1 MSGIDIVLCVI
12 TMIFLG
18 LIIAYAITELCKIS
32 QFVLSDRRR
41 YRTGLILF
49 MMLMTVLLILEIVV
63 VCNRLGI

>member
-1 MSGIDIVLCVI
+1 MSGIDIVLCAI

-18 LIIAYAITELCKIS
+18 IMIAYAITELCKIN

-41 YRTGLILF
+41 YRTGLIIF
-49 MMLMTVLLILEIVV
+49 MMLMLAMLILEIVV